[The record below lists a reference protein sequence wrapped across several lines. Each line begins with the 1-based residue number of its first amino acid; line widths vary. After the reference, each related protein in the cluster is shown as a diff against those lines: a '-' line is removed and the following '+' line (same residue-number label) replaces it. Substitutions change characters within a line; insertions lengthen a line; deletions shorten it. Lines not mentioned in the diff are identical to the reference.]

1 MLYNEVFLVSWND
14 SNCTADYV
22 QTTMFDV
29 EADTTKAAL
38 TFYTRYHIKLVT
50 IPELEVSIASTET
63 LLKRVR
69 NKDNICCKS
78 EKGVCLDESR
88 QCDDDDIK
96 EENEKLKVLETALE
110 GWTFTL
116 NMEGRKSDI
125 SGWFDNES
133 LNDVMN
139 NKDAF
144 TMDKDRTTKELEIE
158 NHESALAP
166 DVLIQ
171 GATPF
176 ENAKDLL
183 EGKEGDIKK
192 TQRIQFAGD
201 SGLYQMTLN
210 KDAMSSFSEQNC
222 KPLSRTSFAVGTLA
236 TFATAPMIALPTAL
250 VALPVIYGAMNSA
263 NAINGCNY
271 EFDLSVGTV
280 NIDGGSNFWGVDV
293 DASAGLGELYS
304 FILKFNIE
312 CHY

>member
-1 MLYNEVFLVSWND
+1 MLYNEVVLVSWNHT
-14 SNCTADYV
+14 SCMADYV
-22 QTTMFDV
+22 ETTMFDV

-38 TFYTRYHIKLVT
+38 TFYTRYHIKLVK

-63 LLKRVR
+63 LLKRVQ

-139 NKDAF
+139 NNHAF

-222 KPLSRTSFAVGTLA
+222 NPLSRTSFALGALA
-236 TFATAPMIALPTAL
+236 GLARSPSIPASL
-250 VALPVIYGAMNSA
+250 VALPVKYGVMNSA

-280 NIDGGSNFWGVDV
+280 NIDGGSNFWGFDV